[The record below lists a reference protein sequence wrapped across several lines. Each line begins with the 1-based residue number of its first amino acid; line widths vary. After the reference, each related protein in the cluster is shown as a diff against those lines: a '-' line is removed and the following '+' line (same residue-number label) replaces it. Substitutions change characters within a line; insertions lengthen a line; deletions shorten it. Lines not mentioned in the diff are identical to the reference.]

1 MAYNDH
7 RILFVLIG
15 ELEKV
20 PERCEGY
27 REKLRHLLRDVLHCE
42 EKHALSRTTIVKD
55 IANLVNRVGMNLYK
69 SRPTES

>member
-1 MAYNDH
+1 MAYNDD

-27 REKLRHLLRDVLHCE
+27 RENLRLLLRDVLRCE
-42 EKHALSRTTIVKD
+42 EKHALSRRTIVKD
-55 IANLVNRVGMNLYK
+55 IANLVNKVGMNLYK

>member
-42 EKHALSRTTIVKD
+42 EKHALSRD
-55 IANLVNRVGMNLYK
+55 YH
-69 SRPTES
+69 S